1 MLFKRTFD
9 PVHVIA
15 VSIWHHGDNPII
27 SGSRV
32 AKKPIR
38 DAAHHLTNVELA
50 HRPLPRIATI
60 HSSLSG
66 HCDERKEGSRQ
77 FFGTTSAKPSPA
89 SPEDAVL
96 DVSANRLSLST
107 RQRRSGERAAETRD
121 IARRD
126 SDRKCYTKGTR
137 GGQLLHNA
145 NAQGLSQLLGALL
158 DALAEGLRELP
169 ECAWSGC
176 RGWPTSRS
184 GRRSARPRSGPPA
197 ASHARYEA
205 NRKAAVGDTIEADPT
220 AARVREIMAKRST
233 WAGAPPSCCGPGQ
246 ILPVTAF

>member
-1 MLFKRTFD
+1 VLFERTFD

-50 HRPLPRIATI
+50 HRPLPRISTI

-121 IARRD
+121 
-126 SDRKCYTKGTR
+126 
-137 GGQLLHNA
+137 
-145 NAQGLSQLLGALL
+145 
-158 DALAEGLRELP
+158 DALRVFSDEMRDRRLLRAEARANELP
-169 ECAWSGC
+169 VKMV
-176 RGWPTSRS
+176 
-184 GRRSARPRSGPPA
+184 GPLGLCIFP
-197 ASHARYEA
+197 
-205 NRKAAVGDTIEADPT
+205 VILGI
-220 AARVREIMAKRST
+220 VL
-233 WAGAPPSCCGPGQ
+233 
-246 ILPVTAF
+246 LPVVIRLFAALGTV